1 MSKPDRRIW
10 AYLRK
15 LTGRKE
21 FQLKS
26 AEEILAD
33 QSNKLR
39 QAEEGFSIERHGF
52 IQQIVS
58 RDKRIAELVNERNNI
73 LESA

>member
-39 QAEEGFSIERHGF
+39 QAEEGFSIERH
-52 IQQIVS
+52 
-58 RDKRIAELVNERNNI
+58 
-73 LESA
+73 